1 LAKDHLLLDAM
12 YKHEDRHRHNTRVL
26 FHPMLELKEN
36 KYESMME
43 VITLNIP
50 WNWESNRVMAEK
62 KKKYSRSMLSNLKTM
77 IKDEIVFYSKT
88 KRGSKC

>member
-1 LAKDHLLLDAM
+1 
-12 YKHEDRHRHNTRVL
+12 
-26 FHPMLELKEN
+26 MLELKEN